1 MILPV
6 SVQFSLH
13 SIVWNHNHTVIEYW
27 MVLTIMHN
35 NVPDPPIA
43 AVRFHAEVK
52 PWPPVP
58 TRRDN
63 ITYTR
68 LKRGHISSLSSRCSM
83 PVLAPVLE
91 RKKRILYHLSH
102 FVTIR
107 FAVRAH
113 NVVLCFWRSL
123 NIAYYVVLSRFL
135 SFLPRT
141 GILHRELKLD
151 MWPRFSLV

>member
-1 MILPV
+1 
-6 SVQFSLH
+6 
-13 SIVWNHNHTVIEYW
+13 

-43 AVRFHAEVK
+43 AVRFMPKSSLGRLCRLGEI
-52 PWPPVP
+52 VP
-58 TRRDN
+58 NT
-63 ITYTR
+63 ITYTG

-83 PVLAPVLE
+83 TVLAPVLE

-123 NIAYYVVLSRFL
+123 NIAYVVLSRFL